1 MLGRGTAPGPDGLG
15 APVRLLG
22 RATVD
27 FMTSDHLGSLPVA
40 GDILP
45 TGYGFGLGAPLVAM
59 VGTCIGAG
67 QRERALRATWIGA
80 AMAFV
85 MAEAI
90 GLWAAASP
98 NGWLSLFNS
107 DPAMLEAGALYLRTV
122 GPVYGFFG
130 LGLVLYFAS
139 QGAGRLLWPVI
150 GNIVRLAV
158 AVTGGSVAVREEGEV
173 DYRCSGGLFC
183 SAQRK
188 QAILHFAQR
197 RAVEVEGLGEKLV
210 DLV

>member
-1 MLGRGTAPGPDGLG
+1 
-15 APVRLLG
+15 
-22 RATVD
+22 
-27 FMTSDHLGSLPVA
+27 
-40 GDILP
+40 
-45 TGYGFGLGAPLVAM
+45 M

-80 AMAFV
+80 AMAFA

-90 GLWAAASP
+90 GLWAATYPAT
-98 NGWLSLFNS
+98 WLRLFNS
-107 DPAMLEAGALYLRTV
+107 DPAMLESGALYLRTV

-158 AVTGGSVAVREEGEV
+158 AVTGGWLALRWG
-173 DYRCSGGLFC
+173 GGLAAVFA
-183 SAQRK
+183 AQGAALVLCGLVNAW
-188 QAILHFAQR
+188 AIAGGAWFGPVGWPRSTSGLLQR
-197 RAVEVEGLGEKLV
+197 MPQV
-210 DLV
+210 

>member
-1 MLGRGTAPGPDGLG
+1 
-15 APVRLLG
+15 
-22 RATVD
+22 
-27 FMTSDHLGSLPVA
+27 
-40 GDILP
+40 
-45 TGYGFGLGAPLVAM
+45 M

-90 GLWAAASP
+90 GLWAAAFP
-98 NGWLSLFNS
+98 NAWLSLFNS

-158 AVTGGSVAVREEGEV
+158 AVTGGWLALRWGGVDWAPCLPRRVRRWCCTAWSTPG
-173 DYRCSGGLFC
+173 RLLAAPGSARWAGRAAPQGCC
-183 SAQRK
+183 SACHRSK
-188 QAILHFAQR
+188 SH
-197 RAVEVEGLGEKLV
+197 ENGC
-210 DLV
+210 